1 MSANDD
7 LISDCL
13 NSAVHGIQQAVA
25 VNNIA
30 KSISIE
36 IQSKN
41 KENQQLWPPTPQDI
55 MKECD
60 IEMGNKNLYNLL
72 AWIVSPSSTY
82 DDHGVVK
89 LSETKATKVTKICA
103 DIESLIPNAMPSL
116 SHVLLSLNVY
126 RKTGSSNIISDLHKL
141 GHGLSYTATKFI
153 EDKWAEWTERQSSL
167 IPCNI
172 HKGMA
177 VTTLVFDNIDWK
189 NNDLR
194 GKETH
199 NTNSILIQQNFES
212 VSNTKVDLTPDYN
225 YDRKA
230 HRSFK
235 GFKSQLEPVRFER
248 ASCKELTYEN
258 TDQPEYL
265 EATKRNT
272 SWIISHYNSS
282 KETLQTIPS
291 WRVFQQILAEG
302 TIKANVGYL
311 PPVTD
316 PPSEMSVIFA
326 FINRAL
332 RIFEEL
338 EINQMFLEVDQAIY
352 TKVLDAMFNMEADG
366 INLFSKLVPRIGGF
380 HVFLCMLRTMFARF
394 KDSGIIQWLV
404 YSGIDGE
411 GTISRA
417 LSGDVKHGNYINK
430 LMFEAIMRSKICY
443 LVENGLFTINN
454 DLQQRF
460 ECLQGNI
467 SAENFAGV
475 CNEVQLLTELK
486 EGMPLSL
493 ELYLDMANLLLNTIY
508 FQRTGNWEGYL
519 QSIHEFIAYCFALNR
534 HNYARNLSYYYV
546 HMLNLEKS

>member
-1 MSANDD
+1 MSHYHLMCIEKLVQVILLVTYTNWVM
-7 LISDCL
+7 DC
-13 NSAVHGIQQAVA
+13 
-25 VNNIA
+25 
-30 KSISIE
+30 
-36 IQSKN
+36 
-41 KENQQLWPPTPQDI
+41 
-55 MKECD
+55 
-60 IEMGNKNLYNLL
+60 
-72 AWIVSPSSTY
+72 
-82 DDHGVVK
+82 
-89 LSETKATKVTKICA
+89 
-103 DIESLIPNAMPSL
+103 
-116 SHVLLSLNVY
+116 
-126 RKTGSSNIISDLHKL
+126 
-141 GHGLSYTATKFI
+141 LSYTETKFI
-153 EDKWAEWTERQSSL
+153 DDKWAEWTERQSSL
-167 IPCNI
+167 KSCNI

-189 NNDLR
+189 NKDLR

-248 ASCKELTYEN
+248 ASCKELTYHEN

-272 SWIISHYNSS
+272 SWIISRYNSS

-291 WRVFQQILAEG
+291 WRVFRQILAEG

-326 FINRAL
+326 CINRAL

-338 EINQMFLEVDQAIY
+338 EINQVFLEVDQAIY

-366 INLFSKLVPRIGGF
+366 IKLFSKLVPRIGGF
-380 HVFLCMLRTMFARF
+380 HVLLCILRTMFARF

-417 LSGDVKHGNYINK
+417 LRSDVKHG
-430 LMFEAIMRSKICY
+430 
-443 LVENGLFTINN
+443 
-454 DLQQRF
+454 
-460 ECLQGNI
+460 I
-467 SAENFAGV
+467 S
-475 CNEVQLLTELK
+475 
-486 EGMPLSL
+486 
-493 ELYLDMANLLLNTIY
+493 
-508 FQRTGNWEGYL
+508 
-519 QSIHEFIAYCFALNR
+519 
-534 HNYARNLSYYYV
+534 
-546 HMLNLEKS
+546 